1 MPTKQE
7 VSAVVQGMR
16 SLENDQQMKK
26 TLDPSIRSPFNRWSW
41 RGLRSLKRVESE
53 TARTSTDS
61 SVASY
66 HNECTDSFDETVLE
80 EYPVNPAS
88 SPKSVTDVKS
98 LKGDVKR
105 FKQDI
110 KRVKEDLKHLD
121 EECSDKGVKEGRRS
135 SLVQTVVDDFKPST
149 GDQKILR
156 AIGRTATVNAA
167 VMLTT
172 ITGGAAAA
180 SGVGM

>member
-16 SLENDQQMKK
+16 SLENDQQKKK

-66 HNECTDSFDETVLE
+66 HNECTDSFDEMVID
-80 EYPVNPAS
+80 EYPVNRAS

-105 FKQDI
+105 FKEDI
-110 KRVKEDLKHLD
+110 KRVKEDLKLLD
-121 EECSDKGVKEGRRS
+121 EECSDKVVKGGRRS

-180 SGVGM
+180 SGVGV